1 VAIQAT
7 VQTRQILWN
16 VVYAVL
22 CGGLALWGA
31 WDYWVTIPRAEA
43 DAIRF
48 EEASAVHQQLA
59 EVSQSRSLDDAERAA
74 FLDAEEVLNEFK
86 DEPPVKPAA
95 YDRAVQLWLY
105 MVGCGVLGTPAFLW
119 NLIVL
124 PRQARQWRLDD
135 DGSLHTPTGTF
146 AANEIA
152 EIDMSRWM
160 AKSIATV
167 KAADGREAKL
177 DDYKFRGMHL
187 IVGALASRFHPEEW
201 TEEARMKTP
210 PAEEASPAGEAAAD
224 SAEESG
230 ADAPSEDMGRTG

>member
-1 VAIQAT
+1 MAIQAT
-7 VQTRQILWN
+7 VQPRQIIWN

-43 DAIRF
+43 DFARF
-48 EEASAVHQQLA
+48 TEASEIHQRLTD
-59 EVSQSRSLDDAERAA
+59 ESRSRALDDAERAS
-74 FLDAEEVLNEFK
+74 FLAAEEVLNEFK

-135 DGSLHTPTGTF
+135 NGALTTPTATI
-146 AANEIA
+146 APEEIA
-152 EIDMSRWM
+152 DIDMSRWM

-167 KAADGREAKL
+167 KISDGREIKL
-177 DDYKFRGMHL
+177 DDYKFRDMHL

-201 TEEARMKTP
+201 TEEARMKVVPQGEPDTEAP
-210 PAEEASPAGEAAAD
+210 EGDPAAST
-224 SAEESG
+224 
-230 ADAPSEDMGRTG
+230 ADADETRNSP